1 MPPFRRAP
9 GRPRK
14 GEDPA
19 PTRLVHVKVP
29 EEMLAELEANA
40 ARRHIT
46 RHQALREAIALW
58 NEAMKTLPERKEQ
71 EPSDP

>member
-1 MPPFRRAP
+1 M
-9 GRPRK
+9 
-14 GEDPA
+14 
-19 PTRLVHVKVP
+19 KVP

-58 NEAMKTLPERKEQ
+58 NEAMRTLPERKAPEQ
-71 EPSDP
+71 PSDP

>member
-1 MPPFRRAP
+1 M
-9 GRPRK
+9 
-14 GEDPA
+14 
-19 PTRLVHVKVP
+19 KVP

-58 NEAMKTLPERKEQ
+58 NESMRTLAERKDPEQ
-71 EPSDP
+71 PSDP

>member
-1 MPPFRRAP
+1 M
-9 GRPRK
+9 
-14 GEDPA
+14 
-19 PTRLVHVKVP
+19 KVP

-58 NEAMKTLPERKEQ
+58 NEAMRTLAERKYP
-71 EPSDP
+71 EPGPPPEA